1 MAWEH
6 KKETPKRESFILST
20 IAISLVVTFLLVVE
34 FSNTD
39 DRSNQYTIK
48 NEIISAEPNALSC
61 FDTITATVELT
72 SDENCPMG
80 LISLGNSALQ
90 QITDSQSAT
99 TEIHPILL
107 QRFEAAS
114 IAAKR
119 EGVNLYITSGFRSL
133 ARQEALFERAIRKYG
148 DETEAAKWV
157 LPAPY
162 SHHPQGLAIDVN
174 YPGDRPGA
182 KWLELHGSKFGLCR
196 VYANE
201 WWHFEGVIAPGKTC
215 PPLAPNALVD
225 LR

>member
-6 KKETPKRESFILST
+6 RKVTPKRETLILST
-20 IAISLVVTFLLVVE
+20 IAISLIVTFLLVVE
-34 FSNTD
+34 ISNTD
-39 DRSNQYTIK
+39 EGTNNRPIK
-48 NEIISAEPNALSC
+48 SEIISAEPTSLSC
-61 FDTITATVELT
+61 FDTNTATVQLT
-72 SDENCPMG
+72 PGEICPMG
-80 LISLGNSALQ
+80 FISLGNSALL

-99 TEIHPILL
+99 TEIHPVLL

-114 IAAKR
+114 LAAKR
-119 EGVNLYITSGFRSL
+119 EGVDLYITSGFRTL
-133 ARQEALFERAIRKYG
+133 ARQEVLFERAVRKYG

-182 KWLELHGSKFGLCR
+182 KWLEINGSRFGLCR

-201 WWHFEGVIAPGKTC
+201 WWHFEGVIAPGETC